1 MTNIKTNIGNLFM
14 NNTGLF
20 KIIGAVIFTAVIV
33 VICFKLFTV
42 TFASNEDEIENLKVG
57 HQKVDQQLLSHF
69 DGWVQANGMRQF
81 CLPKADLLVQEI
93 DLRTKLG
100 DDVSDLQARLDR
112 VTNECNEV
120 VKQVLFR

>member
-1 MTNIKTNIGNLFM
+1 MTNIKKHIGNLFI

-20 KIIGAVIFTAVIV
+20 KIVCAVAIISIMLLTLSTISFGADTDFRT
-33 VICFKLFTV
+33 
-42 TFASNEDEIENLKVG
+42 E
-57 HQKVDQQLLSHF
+57 HQELDQKLLSHF

-120 VKQVLFR
+120 VKQVLFQ